1 MFAAAM
7 MASMVVGAATT
18 GLNNSFGNV
27 EASCVAKNKA
37 KEHFNEMKTKM
48 EKITFE
54 EEKLQDKI
62 TDFNTNLKQLAQLNA
77 AGTAAIKATYKEKKM
92 YMIVGFSVTIF
103 LMILLLLLKYFDI
116 PQRLWNLI
124 MGNK

>member
-7 MASMVVGAATT
+7 VASMVVGAATT
-18 GLNNSFGNV
+18 GLNNSLGNV

-37 KEHFNEMKTKM
+37 KKHFDEMKTKM
-48 EKITFE
+48 EKYTFD
-54 EEKLQDKI
+54 EKNISDEL
-62 TDFNTNLKQLAQLNA
+62 TDFNSNLLTLAQVNA

-103 LMILLLLLKYFDI
+103 LMIFLLLLKYFDI